1 MLSGRESRRIA
12 LKRLLR
18 DEIYSMLF
26 CSAEDRSYVI
36 EAAISSR
43 DITKSMVRVK
53 SSNVWSYNINIKDN
67 SSKTGDVYVQFKGD
81 KGGPGDIYV
90 YYDVPII
97 IYRKWHSAPSKGHFF
112 WKNIRNKFKYSKLT
126 GDKRAKLKNGVN
138 H

>member
-1 MLSGRESRRIA
+1 MLSGRESRRIT